1 MPRIAVNGVEIH
13 YEVTG
18 EGFPLVFCHEYAGDS
33 RSWEAQV
40 RHFSRRYRVVTYNYR
55 GYPPSSVLEDPEAYS
70 QDILVADMH
79 ALLLALSIPQAHVVG
94 IATGANV
101 ALNFAIAHP
110 QMTRSAVIAGGGAG
124 TADRAKWLEGM
135 RQMASDITRMGAA
148 AIVRSVESAPQRQAL
163 RRKDPRGWQEFLTI
177 AGEMSPRGAELSLL
191 GVLARRKPVTALEAE
206 IKGLRMPVLV
216 MVGDQDTPAFE
227 SSLFIHRH
235 LQHGALAVFPVT
247 GHTLPIEE
255 PELFNR
261 LTGDFFTAVE
271 GGRWDGW
278 RA

>member
-1 MPRIAVNGVEIH
+1 MPQITVNGVDIH
-13 YEVTG
+13 YEETG

-40 RHFSRRYRVVTYNYR
+40 LHFSRRYRVITYNYR
-55 GYPPSSVLEDPEAYS
+55 GYPPSSVPDDPEAYS
-70 QDILVADMH
+70 QDILVADMR
-79 ALLLALSIPQAHVVG
+79 ALLDGLSISQAHIVG

-110 QMTRSAVIAGGGAG
+110 GMTRSAVIAGGGAG
-124 TADRAKWLEGM
+124 TADRENWLAGM
-135 RQMASDITRMGAA
+135 RQMASDIARIGAA
-148 AIVRSVESAPQRQAL
+148 AVVKSVESAPQRQAL
-163 RRKDPRGWQEFLTI
+163 RLKDPRGWREFLAI
-177 AGEMSPRGAELSLL
+177 AGEMSPKGAELSLL

-206 IKGLRMPVLV
+206 IRGLSMPMLV

-235 LQHGALAVFPVT
+235 VPHGALAVFPLT

-255 PELFNR
+255 PDLFNR
-261 LTGDFFTAVE
+261 LTGEFLTAVE
-271 GGRWDGW
+271 GGRWGAW